1 MYVNNYNLVKFNSIL
16 LIKLVI
22 SLKKDINI
30 NRIEDQFL
38 SEIYNGECTHLFF
51 NLEVTWNTSCTLL
64 TLPYGSAAI
73 VQNPQDRKSVV

>member
-38 SEIYNGECTHLFF
+38 SEIYNGECTHLF
-51 NLEVTWNTSCTLL
+51 LIW
-64 TLPYGSAAI
+64 
-73 VQNPQDRKSVV
+73 KSLGIPRALF